1 MDDSLFSGWD
11 PNNLVEVPWKSEV
24 FLSDIATYASYGIR
38 DITCYAAYVGPSYVL
53 KFGYPNFLAEYGQGL
68 LNYEKK

>member
-11 PNNLVEVPWKSEV
+11 QNNLVEVPWKSEV
-24 FLSDIATYASYGIR
+24 FLSDINTYASYGIR
-38 DITCYAAYVGPSYVL
+38 YITCYAAYVGPSYVL
-53 KFGYPNFLAEYGQGL
+53 KFGYPYFLEEYGQGL